1 MKGVYS
7 MNTFKNHITK
17 EELQTIDRIRDD
29 CKKLHIL
36 NPPACFLSYDLKDAD
51 GKQIEAHHML
61 SKSWVRNFYVIMAQ
75 ILMGASYKTGS
86 ADPDALTYGPGTL
99 CPANISGDV
108 PNPVGGISPE
118 NSMQVPIGLFG
129 TSQTAVAGKMDSVL
143 GPLNTTRGIV
153 LGSSDSPETF
163 ESFAL
168 SSIIPSGAA
177 AGQLSYQAQINPEF
191 IYDAATG
198 KYTIIH
204 RRIFNNNSGEP
215 IIVKE
220 IGWYRLF
227 GYHNYSDKVRADTYL
242 LSRDVLPAPVSIPD
256 AGQFTVS
263 YTLEQIFPE

>member
-1 MKGVYS
+1 MKGVYP

-17 EELQTIDRIRDD
+17 EEIQTIDRIRDD

-108 PNPVGGISPE
+108 PNPSGGSSTVD
-118 NSMQVPIGLFG
+118 SMQVPIGSG
-129 TSQTAVAGKMDSVL
+129 SSPSAPIPGKMDGVL
-143 GPLNTTRGIV
+143 GALNTTIGIV

-168 SSIIPSGAA
+168 SSIITSGAA

-204 RRIFNNNSGEP
+204 RRIFNNNSGDP
-215 IIVKE
+215 ITVKE
-220 IGWYRLF
+220 IGWYRNF
-227 GYHNYSDKVRADTYL
+227 GWHRSSYNTNTGVYL

>member
-75 ILMGASYKTGS
+75 ILMGASFKTGS

-99 CPANISGDV
+99 CTANISGAV
-108 PNPVGGISPE
+108 PKTSRD
-118 NSMQVPIGLFG
+118 SMQVPLGLWG
-129 TSQTAVAGKMDSVL
+129 TDLKGIAGKMDSVL
-143 GPLNTTRGIV
+143 GELNTTMGIV

-163 ESFAL
+163 ESAAL
-168 SSIIPSGAA
+168 SSIITSGAA

-204 RRIFNNNSGEP
+204 KRIFNNNSGEP

-220 IGWYRLF
+220 IGWYRRF
-227 GYHNYSDKVRADTYL
+227 GWHDTSDRVRSDTYL